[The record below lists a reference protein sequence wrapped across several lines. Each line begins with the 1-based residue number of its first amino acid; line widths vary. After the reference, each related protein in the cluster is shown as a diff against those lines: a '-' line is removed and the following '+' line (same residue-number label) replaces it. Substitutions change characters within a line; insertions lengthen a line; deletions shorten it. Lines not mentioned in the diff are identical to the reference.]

1 VYRKILLGSQ
11 PTGYRKCIDG
21 GSLNRPKLFEC
32 LDQHQIML
40 QQSSSQTQMLINASA
55 PSENDLMVCLSIL
68 KNLLEHM
75 HTNQQAISECVT
87 ALYMDDGA

>member
-1 VYRKILLGSQ
+1 
-11 PTGYRKCIDG
+11 
-21 GSLNRPKLFEC
+21 
-32 LDQHQIML
+32 ML

-55 PSENDLMVCLSIL
+55 PSENDLKICLSIL

-75 HTNQQAISECVT
+75 HTNQQVISECVT